1 MQTKRYKP
9 LLDKMFW
16 IILIP
21 TLLLLTIATSVSY
34 FGPFALLITIPIDL
48 FTVYF
53 LITPLFGYIELRENS
68 VFIKYG
74 IIMKKEIPYNTIR
87 AVTKER
93 KLYADGLVSLKCSL
107 DHVNIKYNSFDVT
120 SVSVVNNDDFI
131 KALEDKMCEVKS

>member
-1 MQTKRYKP
+1 
-9 LLDKMFW
+9 MFW

-21 TLLLLTIATSVSY
+21 TLVLLAIATVVSY
-34 FGPFALLITIPIDL
+34 FGPLALLITIPIDL

-53 LITPLFGYIELRENS
+53 LITPLFGYVELRENT

-93 KLYADGLVSLKCSL
+93 KIYSDGLVSLKCSL

-120 SVSVVNNDDFI
+120 SVSVVDNDDFI
-131 KALEDKMCEVKS
+131 KSLEEKISTVKI